1 MNALDSRKK
10 LLIAESELNRAQL
23 LGEITA
29 LQADVRALA
38 DRAQTFGSI
47 ASSAAGLMN
56 FLSGK
61 PAPAAA
67 KPSRIQTVLKGIGLV
82 SNLWLMFRGARRETK
97 DK

>member
-1 MNALDSRKK
+1 MKPLTLRKQ

-29 LQADVRALA
+29 LKADVRSLA

-82 SNLWLMFRGARRETK
+82 SNLWLMFRGARREPK